1 MKKIIFLLLLA
12 FSMAG
17 MGLAQTDSQRTVK
30 TKVID
35 AMAKLPAQNE
45 AALNSVMQ
53 ELLQL
58 TQASP
63 EAVETLADM
72 MNQTPAADH
81 SKETYA
87 INGLSYYAMAPS
99 RTAGRAAV
107 AKAYMSALSKVT
119 DSEVKRFFI
128 RQLQI
133 VGKEEAVAPLS
144 ALLKEE
150 AYCASA
156 ARALA
161 TLALESSSSAA
172 KSALINALQS
182 APDKQSVIQAIGE
195 AGIKEAEPAL
205 LKLNPGSD
213 ANLKKVQLYA
223 LSQTGSAASMK
234 YLAAAAAKT
243 GFTIDNTGATESYI
257 NFLSALAANG
267 DTKNAAKGALA
278 LFKNAGSKKQVHA
291 QIAALTLL
299 SGVQQ
304 KSVLPLALSA
314 LGSENA
320 SLRNAALQ
328 AAGALTGDA
337 AMPALLARFK
347 KADPALQADMIYF
360 FADKKQPEAMTL
372 INGLVSSANPDVRT
386 AAISVLSAQGGPS
399 ALPTLIKALN
409 SKEAGDV
416 EAAKTALLSF
426 KGDITPALAAAF
438 ESSSETAQVAILE
451 MAAQKKPEGYTNE
464 LLSLIMATSG
474 PVQAAAL
481 KALPAVTSP
490 SDWNLVANYL
500 ESAPGA
506 GIAPAQAAVLS
517 ALAGKPK
524 AEQAKTVLSRI
535 ASLPEGK
542 KNLYLGVLAQI
553 GDPSALPILIKAFN
567 QGSGEA
573 KKSAFDALTRWNG
586 PEAALEI
593 LNICAADPNSEFFT
607 AGINGVIS
615 QISGAA
621 LSPENKVLL
630 ATKALGIA
638 KTDAQKNRLLTV
650 VGNTKTVQGLLL
662 AMKYIDQPALQQ
674 AAVRAVMNNAL
685 ANPSFYGPE
694 VTAALN
700 KTLEVLQGADSQY
713 EKEAIRKHLADGPK
727 EGGFVSL
734 FNGKDLSGWKGLV
747 ANPIARSKMTPQQL
761 AEAQK
766 KADEVMRNGWEVV
779 DGMLVFKGK
788 GDNLCT
794 EKQYGDFELYVDW
807 MLYPDT
813 NEADAGI
820 YLRGTPQVQIWD
832 TARVNV
838 GAQVGSGGL
847 YNNQKNP
854 SKPSVVADNKLGE
867 WNTFY
872 IKMEGESVTV
882 LLNGVKVVDK
892 VILENYWNRNIPIFP
907 KEQIELQAHGTRVA
921 YRNLYVREIP
931 RPEPFQLS
939 AEEQAEGYAI
949 LFDGTNLFEW
959 TGNTTDYVVEKGTI
973 SLYPGNGGGG
983 NLYTKKE
990 YKDFI
995 FRFAFQLTPGA
1006 NNGLGIRSPL
1016 TGDAAYVG
1024 MELQIL
1030 DNEDPIYKNLEI
1042 YQYHGSVYGVI
1053 PAKRGFLKPVG
1064 EWNEQE
1070 VYVKGNHIKITLNG
1084 TVILDGDI
1092 AEASK
1097 NGTLDKRDHPGL
1109 KNEKGHIAFLGHGNE
1124 VKFKNIRIKEL

>member
-1 MKKIIFLLLLA
+1 MKKIIFLLFLA
-12 FSMAG
+12 FSIAG
-17 MGLAQTDSQRTVK
+17 TGLAQTDSQRTVK

-45 AALNSVMQ
+45 ATLNTVME
-53 ELLQL
+53 ELFQL
-58 TQASP
+58 TQTSP
-63 EAVETLADM
+63 EAVETLATM

-81 SKETYA
+81 SKEVYA
-87 INGLSYYAMAPS
+87 INGLSYYSMAPV

-107 AKAYMSALSKVT
+107 AKAYLNALTKVA
-119 DSEVKRFFI
+119 DSEVKKFFI

-133 VGKEEAVAPLS
+133 VGKEEAVAPLA

-161 TLALESSSSAA
+161 TIASESASSTARGALVD
-172 KSALINALQS
+172 ALQS
-182 APDKQSVIQAIGE
+182 APDKKSVIQAIGD
-195 AGIKEAEPAL
+195 AGIKEAESAL

-213 ANLKKVQLYA
+213 ADLNKVKLYA
-223 LSQTGSAASMK
+223 LSKIGSAASMK
-234 YLAAAAAKT
+234 LLASAAAKT
-243 GFTIDNTGATESYI
+243 GFTIENSGSTESYI
-257 NFLSALAANG
+257 NYLSALASKG

-278 LFKNAGSKKQVHA
+278 LFKNAESKKQVHT
-291 QIAALTLL
+291 QIAALRLL
-299 SGVQQ
+299 SGLQQ
-304 KSVLPLALSA
+304 KSVLPLALGA
-314 LGSENA
+314 LNSSDA
-320 SLRNAALQ
+320 SLRNAAIR
-328 AAGALTGDA
+328 AADALPNGA

-347 KADPALQADMIYF
+347 KADPALQSDLIYF
-360 FADKKQPEAMTL
+360 FADKKEPEAMTI
-372 INGLVSSANPDVRT
+372 INGLASSPNAGVRA

-409 SKEAGDV
+409 SQESADV
-416 EAAKTALLSF
+416 EAAKTALLSY
-426 KGDITPALAAAF
+426 KGDITSALASAF
-438 ESSSETAQVAILE
+438 DSSSETAQVAILD
-451 MAAQKKPEGYTNE
+451 MAAQKRPEGYTNQ
-464 LLSLIMATSG
+464 LLGLIKTGTG

-490 SDWNLVANYL
+490 SDWNLVAEFL
-500 ESAPGA
+500 ESTSGA
-506 GIAPAQAAVLS
+506 GVTSAQAAVLS

-535 ASLPEGK
+535 ASLNESK

-553 GDPSALPILIKAFN
+553 GDPSALPILINTFN
-567 QGSGEA
+567 QGAGES

-593 LNICAADPNSEFFT
+593 LNICAANPNSEFYT
-607 AGINGVIS
+607 AGMNGVIE

-638 KTDAQKNRLLTV
+638 KTDAQKNRLLTIA
-650 VGNTKTVQGLLL
+650 GNTKTVQGLLL
-662 AMKYIDQPALQQ
+662 AMKYINEPSLQQ

-685 ANPSFYGPE
+685 ANPSFNGPE

-734 FNGKDLSGWKGLV
+734 FNGKDLTGWKGLV

-794 EKQYGDFELYVDW
+794 EKLYGDFELYVDW

-854 SKPSVVADNKLGE
+854 SKPTVVADNKLGE

-872 IKMEGESVTV
+872 IKMEGERVTV
-882 LLNGVKVVDK
+882 LLNGVKVVDN
-892 VILENYWNRNIPIFP
+892 VILENYWNREMPIFP

-921 YRNLYVREIP
+921 YRNIWVREIP
-931 RPEPFQLS
+931 RPEPFELS
-939 AEEQAEGYAI
+939 AEEKAEGYKI

-995 FRFAFQLTPGA
+995 FRFEFQLTPGA

-1053 PAKRGFLKPVG
+1053 PAKRGYLKPVG
-1064 EWNEQE
+1064 EWNQQE
-1070 VYVKGNHIKITLNG
+1070 VYVKGNHIKVTLNG

-1109 KNEKGHIAFLGHGNE
+1109 KNETGHIAFLGHGNE
-1124 VKFKNIRIKEL
+1124 LKFKNIRVKEL